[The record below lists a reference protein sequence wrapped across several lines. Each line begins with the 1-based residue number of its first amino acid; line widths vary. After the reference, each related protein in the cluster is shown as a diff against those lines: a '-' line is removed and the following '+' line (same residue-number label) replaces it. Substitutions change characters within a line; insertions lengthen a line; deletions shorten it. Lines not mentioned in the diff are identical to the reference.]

1 MLRDGNVIGQNVAK
15 FRYREV
21 WTQDVLAAKMQLLG
35 RHMTRDIVA
44 NIESRRTAVTDK
56 QIAFF
61 TEVFGVEAGE
71 LFP

>member
-1 MLRDGNVIGQNVAK
+1 
-15 FRYREV
+15 
-21 WTQDVLAAKMQLLG
+21 MQLLS

-71 LFP
+71 LIKRNGI